1 MVVIM
6 NLVVEVV
13 DMVVEGSKN
22 SAGESYSS

>member
-13 DMVVEGSKN
+13 DVVVEGSKN
-22 SAGESYSS
+22 SAGEGYSS